1 MKSGG
6 TAKLFIAPST
16 AKAALGLF
24 VYPGVGPEHA
34 YLRDTGRV
42 KYEAVS
48 DEEAMEAFFLLSRF
62 EGIIPAV
69 ESAHAVAYA
78 IKYAKEHKSGS
89 ILACLSG
96 REIRILILCM
106 TNTDAVKDLSKNILL
121 NDEQLS
127 ESCIKHGKSAKK
139 TFLPSFLFPKMFVQK

>member
-42 KYEAVS
+42 KHEAVS

-96 REIRILILCM
+96 RG
-106 TNTDAVKDLSKNILL
+106 DKDIDFVYDKYGCG
-121 NDEQLS
+121 ER
-127 ESCIKHGKSAKK
+127 
-139 TFLPSFLFPKMFVQK
+139 FVQKYLAK